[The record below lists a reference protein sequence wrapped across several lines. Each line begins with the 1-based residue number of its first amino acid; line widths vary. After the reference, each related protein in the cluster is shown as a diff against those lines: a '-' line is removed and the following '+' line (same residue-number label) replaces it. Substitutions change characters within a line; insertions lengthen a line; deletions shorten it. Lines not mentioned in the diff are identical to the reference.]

1 MLFYSLN
8 WIKKKNSSPKN
19 LNRITIEISG
29 VNSFG
34 QTVLLEKEY
43 DEWLGVCTNNINKTI
58 SEIKYFFPGIN
69 IISKLLN
76 CRKFKKVF
84 PDFKKKLLEKEIVP
98 PKKSFFKLYSTNAY
112 IYDIGLVLDK
122 YKISYYRPE
131 EWLDRLFIDLCA
143 QKDTQSFYHEWYNVG
158 DSEMLLESMQLN
170 IIYKEDPPIN
180 IISFHVET
188 GNENKIETTDKDQLE
203 SVVMIGMLQ
212 RIYNSE
218 AVEKC
223 VLYVTPLK
231 NEINNKLKQ
240 SPDVTYFEYLDEKEL
255 LKSFHQKIILS
266 NILIVFN
273 NEDIPHLFSRV
284 ILLNMKKEIEIYSS
298 KKFNDYTLTTMHKK
312 IVLDILYFLQRF
324 SKFNLTSDQLK
335 DIANYKLKISQ
346 RYYNI
351 KSSTLSYYY
360 CNPAVTTDILL
371 SSDKKAVFD
380 FLKPSH
386 LKFSEFGTF
395 LDCLNACIENATLIY
410 LLFNHEFVLTF
421 LIERANI
428 TSINIEM
435 ALYMSDAQY
444 ILKIFNTVG
453 TLSGFFLNTNYFHN
467 SVEKDLENYKPFL
480 IRKKKNSYTFQGG
493 FNFAIPGTFYK
504 NVTVLDFLSFFPSI
518 VVNENLSY
526 ETSGLIDID
535 TFLNLP
541 DDIKKKCIAIPYTN
555 HSENDL
561 SNECFHSSNVY
572 APIKIDATKHELV
585 IVAFKNEIGFLP
597 SIIKQFL
604 KKRNFIKKQ
613 YKMTENNSFYVKQLN
628 YKLLLNSICGLL
640 ACKKFSL
647 ACVAQAMIINCLAR
661 NYLLAAAHFVQ
672 THGGTIIYSD
682 TDSIFVWN
690 FPFQN
695 CHSINCYLNTKWVS
709 LQMEKNMHSVFIIS
723 KKRYLY
729 REQNKKDCAG
739 VGFQRNGNEWVINY
753 ITSEVIRALENDDRD
768 SSQGWLVWVKLLTYT
783 FFKCRTAKKPLCL
796 ASKTKNS
803 NEIVQTNSK
812 EFRKESVHF
821 EELLLSEKN
830 FLIKILNMVFFKINN
845 CITVCNLIINTMKW
859 KELLNLDFIASKKL
873 KKPIMILVLKCVKY
887 DFQLNIHLT

>member
-29 VNSFG
+29 VNFLG
-34 QTVLLEKEY
+34 QTVLLEKEF

-58 SEIKYFFPGIN
+58 SEIEYFFPGID
-69 IISKLLN
+69 IIFKLLN
-76 CRKFKKVF
+76 YKKYKKVF

-98 PKKSFFKLYSTNAY
+98 PKKNFFKLYSTNAY

-143 QKDTQSFYHEWYNVG
+143 QKDTKSFYHSWYTVG

-170 IIYKEDPPIN
+170 INYKEDPAIN
-180 IISFHVET
+180 IISFYIET
-188 GNENKIETTDKDQLE
+188 GGENKIETTDKDQLE
-203 SVVMIGMLQ
+203 SVVMIGMFKKN
-212 RIYNSE
+212 YNCE
-218 AVEKC
+218 TVEKC

-231 NEINNKLKQ
+231 NGLNNRLKQ
-240 SPDVTYFEYLDEKEL
+240 SPDVTYLEYLDEKEL
-255 LKSFHQKIILS
+255 LKSFHQKIKKCH
-266 NILIVFN
+266 ILIIFN

-284 ILLNMKKEIEIYSS
+284 ILLNMKQEIQMYSS
-298 KKFNDYTLTTMHKK
+298 KKFNDYTLCTIENK

-335 DIANYKLKISQ
+335 DVAYNKLKLSQ
-346 RYYNI
+346 NYTI
-351 KSSTLSYYY
+351 KSTTLNYYY
-360 CNPAVTTDILL
+360 CNPAITTDILL
-371 SSDKKAVFD
+371 SSDKKAVYD

-421 LIERANI
+421 LTERANV

-480 IRKKKNSYTFQGG
+480 ISTKKNSYTFQGG

-518 VVNENLSY
+518 LVNENLSY
-526 ETSGLIDID
+526 ETSGLIDIN
-535 TFLNLP
+535 TFLNLS

-561 SNECFHSSNVY
+561 SNECFHSSDQY
-572 APIKIDATKHELV
+572 SPPKIDPTKHELV
-585 IVAFKNEIGFLP
+585 IVAFKNETGFLP
-597 SIIKQFL
+597 SIVKQFL
-604 KKRNFIKKQ
+604 KKRNSIKKQ

-672 THGGTIIYSD
+672 AHGGTIIYSD

-690 FPFQN
+690 FPFK
-695 CHSINCYLNTKWVS
+695 SSRAVNCYLNTKWVS
-709 LQMEKNMHSVFIIS
+709 LELEKNMQSVFILS

-739 VGFQRNGNEWVINY
+739 VGFRRNGSEWVVNY
-753 ITSEVIRALENDDRD
+753 ISSEVIRALENDDRD
-768 SSQGWLVWVKLLTYT
+768 SSQGWLVWVKILIFT
-783 FFKCRTAKKPLCL
+783 FFKCRTAKKNVCL
-796 ASKTKNS
+796 SSKTKNS

-812 EFRKESVHF
+812 EFRKEIVHF

-845 CITVCNLIINTMKW
+845 CVTLCNFVINTMKW
-859 KELLNLDFIASKKL
+859 KELVNADFIASKKF

-887 DFQLNIHLT
+887 DFQLNIHLM